1 MKRFIFIVLGL
12 IGTGMVCAQKSDPFL
27 WQKNNTTI
35 KLGGYIRVSA
45 SADFDGTIDNN
56 DFIVADIPVPGKW
69 DKRGSLGI
77 DASATRLSLNVTQ
90 KTTVGDIRFYIES
103 DFRGGSSVLRL
114 RQAYISFL
122 GITAG
127 QAWSFLY
134 DPQAIAP
141 PIDIQGDDSR
151 TFFRT
156 PLIGYTHKIS
166 KDFTVGAS
174 VEMPRT
180 RITTATG
187 VKSVTQRIP
196 DVPLYLQYKT
206 AYGHLKLG
214 GVFRGLSYGDTKTEK
229 IKTRF
234 GWGVQ
239 LSGSL
244 KPVSFLTLYAQG
256 EYGEGIARYI
266 SDLAVLNVDLLPDSN
281 EAGVMKTIPMCGISC
296 GLRVDFS
303 KKIYAAANYSTAIL
317 HREESYITGSDYR
330 WGEYLSCSLFWNA
343 FQNMTVATEYL
354 YGHRKNMDDVSG
366 HANRIQLML
375 KYDF

>member
-1 MKRFIFIVLGL
+1 MKRAIFIILAL
-12 IGTGMVCAQKSDPFL
+12 IGTGMVYAQKSDPFL

-56 DFIVADIPVPGKW
+56 DFIVSDIPVPGKW
-69 DKRGSLGI
+69 DKRGNLGI
-77 DASATRLSLNVTQ
+77 DASATRLSLNVIQ

-141 PIDIQGDDSR
+141 TVDIQGDDSR

-156 PLIGYTHKIS
+156 PLIGYTRKIG
-166 KDFTVGAS
+166 KDFIAGVSA
-174 VEMPRT
+174 EMPRT
-180 RITTATG
+180 RITTVTG

-196 DVPLYLQYKT
+196 DIPLYLQYKT
-206 AYGHLKLG
+206 NYGHLKLG
-214 GVFRGLSYGDTKTEK
+214 GIFRGLSYGDTETEK

-234 GWGVQ
+234 GWG
-239 LSGSL
+239 G
-244 KPVSFLTLYAQG
+244 
-256 EYGEGIARYI
+256 
-266 SDLAVLNVDLLPDSN
+266 N
-281 EAGVMKTIPMCGISC
+281 
-296 GLRVDFS
+296 
-303 KKIYAAANYSTAIL
+303 
-317 HREESYITGSDYR
+317 
-330 WGEYLSCSLFWNA
+330 
-343 FQNMTVATEYL
+343 
-354 YGHRKNMDDVSG
+354 
-366 HANRIQLML
+366 
-375 KYDF
+375 